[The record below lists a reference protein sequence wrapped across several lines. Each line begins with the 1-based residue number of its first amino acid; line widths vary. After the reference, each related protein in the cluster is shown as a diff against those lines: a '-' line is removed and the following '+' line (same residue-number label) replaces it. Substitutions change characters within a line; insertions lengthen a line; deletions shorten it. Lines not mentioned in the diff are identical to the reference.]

1 MESKPEFNLKKKTN
15 TKMAYLFS
23 AIMSLFLI
31 FMITMTWERVI
42 DPNSPDRI
50 GFIGTYIFFSLIV
63 ILPIIF
69 GILRKEVTLI
79 FKVNEQ
85 NNALIYESHWGNYLT
100 FSKSYLFNEIKGF
113 EVHNVY
119 ANKRGFTNQV
129 TQNQLLALCFQNRR
143 PKYFTNFQ
151 DNENSTDFAR
161 NLNKYLADHTQVNI
175 DPTALNTTPYT
186 PQRQKKNI
194 KIYRAILGIMV
205 VFTIVMIIW
214 ILTYNP

>member
-1 MESKPEFNLKKKTN
+1 MEPKPDFHLSKKTN
-15 TKMAYLFS
+15 SKMAYLFS
-23 AIMSLFLI
+23 AIMSIFLI

-42 DPNSPDRI
+42 APDSPDRI
-50 GFIGTYIFFSLIV
+50 GFIGTYIFFSLVV

-69 GILRKEVTLI
+69 GFLRKEVTLI
-79 FKVNEQ
+79 FKIDDHHS
-85 NNALIYESHWGNYLT
+85 ALIYESHWGNYLT
-100 FSKSYLFNEIKGF
+100 FSKSYPFNEIKGF

-143 PKYFTNFQ
+143 PKYLTNFQ

-186 PQRQKKNI
+186 PQRQKKYI
-194 KIYRAILGIMV
+194 KIYYAILGIMLA
-205 VFTIVMIIW
+205 FSIAMIIW